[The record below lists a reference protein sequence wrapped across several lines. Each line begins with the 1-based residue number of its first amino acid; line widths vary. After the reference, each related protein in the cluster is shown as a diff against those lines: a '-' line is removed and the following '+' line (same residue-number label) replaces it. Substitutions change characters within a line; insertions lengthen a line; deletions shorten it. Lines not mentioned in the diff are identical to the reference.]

1 MTTTPE
7 GAGTR
12 LELLASGQALVALT
26 GEIDLAVVPDLVTE
40 FEYAIAQLSPHVVVD
55 LNLVEFIDSSG
66 LGALVRA
73 RRMAQERGGDV
84 VLVGAVEQVRE
95 VLALTNLG
103 ELFTVF
109 ETVAEAVDAL
119 PAPPASHE

>member
-119 PAPPASHE
+119 PAPPATHD

>member
-109 ETVAEAVDAL
+109 ETVTEAVDAL
-119 PAPPASHE
+119 PAPPASHD